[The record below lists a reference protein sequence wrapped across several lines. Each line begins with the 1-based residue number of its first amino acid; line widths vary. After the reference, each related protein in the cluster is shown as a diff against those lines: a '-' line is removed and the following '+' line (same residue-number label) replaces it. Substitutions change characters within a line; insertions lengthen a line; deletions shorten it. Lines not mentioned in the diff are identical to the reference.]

1 MDRRSSGAHERWLRL
16 SALFDEAESVPRDAR
31 AAWLL
36 QRCPDDA
43 AMRDELTKMLA
54 AADTSG
60 PLDAPPHPLP
70 SAGAPILERLGA
82 ALAGRYRLIE
92 EIAQGGMGAIYHAH
106 ELKHKRDVILKV
118 LRPDVGYSVG
128 RARFESEVEIAAK
141 LAHPHIIPLL
151 DSGDAGGLLYFVMP
165 RLPGETLRARIDRMG
180 AMPVPDATK
189 LLRDIADALHYAHG
203 TGVVH
208 RDLKPENVLCSGDHA
223 FLLDFGIAQYVRED
237 ATADDRLTR
246 EGNAVGTPRYMA
258 PEQAS
263 GRAVDH
269 RADLYAWGLVA
280 SEMLLGPRHSGL
292 DIATARTDVPEAL
305 STLIYRCLA
314 PDPARRPG
322 SAGTLV
328 AALEAILSGGGGV
341 NSDGVSRPVVVHG
354 PKWPWALAAAGAG
367 AAVLLAWL
375 TVRPPSV
382 VKEGDLRMPIAV
394 VPFREEGATGQGGV
408 RGRLAGAWITQGL
421 HEAGLFQVMPWS
433 DVLQVVGDEDDAE
446 AALRAGASVGTIVSG
461 VFYETSE
468 ALTLHAE
475 VRDASRRQLLASL
488 EPVSV
493 PRDSTSLAIRLV
505 RERVMGALAAQRDE
519 RFAGVA
525 PMLERPPTFE
535 AYRAFDRAIAQF
547 KDQEYA
553 ESLDGFLAA
562 FALDSGFL
570 SPVLYA
576 AQAAWNTSRY
586 ALVDTLLTKLDAR
599 RGELTD
605 YHDHLRAQL
614 RAMLQGDMQAALEAA
629 ARAGAL
635 APDSRA
641 AYDAAVISLWLGKND
656 SALVR
661 LERMSPDRG
670 AMRGWPS
677 YWTNLAHARH
687 LTGDHAGELAA
698 AQSMKTRHPTLRVA
712 WVLEARA
719 LAALRDSAALDSLLV
734 SAEGLDPE
742 VYWSQGAMLVRAGE
756 EHAAHGDTAAGL
768 AYARR
773 AERWLR
779 ARLAVAPEHE
789 DHLRWL
795 AAALHSQGRYAEER
809 DVMARV
815 VRSDPQRQLF
825 REQHAIAAELAG
837 GAGALRR
844 VPPPEANDRGSRVV
858 TEARLAGAR
867 GDTVRMRER
876 MREVERIG
884 YRGMPW
890 LHGVAWRELNR

>member
-31 AAWLL
+31 AEWLR
-36 QRCPDDA
+36 QKCPDDA
-43 AMRDELTKMLA
+43 AMRDELLKMLA

-70 SAGAPILERLGA
+70 GAGAPILDRLGA

-118 LRPDVGYSVG
+118 LRPDVGFSVG

-180 AMPVPDATK
+180 AMPVADATK
-189 LLRDIADALHYAHG
+189 LLRDIADALHYAHEA
-203 TGVVH
+203 GVVH

-237 ATADDRLTR
+237 AADADRLTR

-258 PEQAS
+258 PEQAA

-280 SEMLLGPRHSGL
+280 SEMLLGPRHGGL

-305 STLIYRCLA
+305 SALVYRCLA
-314 PDPARRPG
+314 PDPARRPA

-328 AALEAILSGGGGV
+328 AALEAILSGGGTLTA
-341 NSDGVSRPVVVHG
+341 STARPVVVHT
-354 PKWPWALAAAGAG
+354 PKWPWALATAGL
-367 AAVLLAWL
+367 AAVTVLAWL
-375 TVRPPSV
+375 TVRPTSV
-382 VKEGDLRMPIAV
+382 VKDGDLRMPIAV
-394 VPFREEGATGQGGV
+394 VPFREEGSAGPGGV

-433 DVLQVVGDEDDAE
+433 DVLQVVGEESDAE
-446 AALRAGASVGTIVSG
+446 AALRAGAAVGTIVSG
-461 VFYETSE
+461 VFYETPE

-547 KDQEYA
+547 KDQQYA
-553 ESLDGFLAA
+553 ESLQGFLAA

-614 RAMLQGDMQAALEAA
+614 RAMLQGDMQVALDAA
-629 ARAGAL
+629 ARAAAL

-656 SALVR
+656 SARVR

-687 LTGDHAGELAA
+687 LTGDHAGELMAA
-698 AQSMKTRHPTLRVA
+698 RSMKTRHPTLRVA

-719 LAALRDSAALDSLLV
+719 LAALRDGEALDSLIAA
-734 SAEGLDPE
+734 AEGLNPE

-756 EHAAHGDTAAGL
+756 EYSAHGDTLTGL
-768 AYARR
+768 QYARR
-773 AERWLR
+773 AEAWLR
-779 ARLAVAPEHE
+779 ARLAAQPDHE

-795 AAALHSQGRYAEER
+795 AAALHSQARYAEER

-815 VRSDPQRQLF
+815 VRSDPTRQLF
-825 REQHAIAAELAG
+825 REQHGLAAELAG
-837 GAGALRR
+837 DVGALRR

-867 GDTVRMRER
+867 GDTARMRER

-884 YRGMPW
+884 YRSMPW
-890 LHGVAWRELNR
+890 LHGVAWRELRP